1 MCGICGL
8 IGRGT
13 IDKDVEAFTEL
24 LYFSAVR
31 GPHSTGLMTYTPT
44 GIYKKPST
52 RISKVVGPSSYFIGV
67 DNQRKIEDK
76 MIRTMM
82 TETFL
87 AHCRYATVGNI
98 TRENAHP
105 FDTGNL
111 ISAHNGTLW
120 DKIYGDKE
128 KTDSQMMFEDIE
140 KRGVKTVLSS
150 LHPRSA
156 YAVSIFDKRDKSV
169 TLARNNER
177 PLYVGLSQK
186 RDVLYWASE
195 KGMLDLINARYK
207 LDLAIFHLQPF
218 TTYKISAYKVKIKNM
233 TPWVTEEWDEPK
245 YQSTIITGFQSPTA
259 TTPWVEDFYTQ
270 KEHAK
275 VTKSQSSWDSEWCS
289 TCGEELFGKG
299 LFEATAVYHG
309 KDPYYT
315 CKTCTDAIKGSSD
328 KQRELKLEQEVKVG

>member
-13 IDKDVEAFTEL
+13 TDKDLEAFSEL

-52 RISKVVGPSSYFIGV
+52 RISKIVGPSSYFIAM
-67 DNQRKIEDK
+67 DAQRKLEDR

-87 AHCRYATVGNI
+87 GHCRYATVGNI
-98 TRENAHP
+98 TKENAHP
-105 FDTGNL
+105 FDTGNF

-120 DKIYGDKE
+120 DKEYDDKE

-140 KRGVKTVLSS
+140 KRGVKPVLSS

-169 TLARNNER
+169 TLARNNDR

-195 KGMLDLINARYK
+195 KEMLDLISARYK
-207 LDLAIFHLQPF
+207 LDLQVFHLAPF
-218 TTYKISAYKVKIKNM
+218 TTYKINAWKVKVKNM
-233 TPWVTEEWDEPK
+233 TPWTNEEWEEPK
-245 YQSTIITGFQSPTA
+245 YQSTILTGFQSSAVTA
-259 TTPWVEDFYTQ
+259 PWVEDFYRQ
-270 KEHAK
+270 KEGHIR
-275 VTKSQSSWDSEWCS
+275 TSQSSWDSEWCS
-289 TCGEELFGKG
+289 TCGEELFGKS
-299 LFEATAVYHG
+299 LFEAKAIYHG

-315 CKTCTDAIKGSSD
+315 CKTCTEQIGGSTD
-328 KQRELKLEQEVKVG
+328 RQRELKLEQEVKVG